1 MMSFFKNFQAINQC
15 TEETLCT
22 THILAENGLCGKY
35 LQFLFFMLHEIYWI
49 SKNSKNS
56 ECCFCLKILKS
67 HFFQRRFTL
76 YWVNNF
82 EKSYWQNFAH

>member
-35 LQFLFFMLHEIYWI
+35 LQFLFFMLHEIY
-49 SKNSKNS
+49 
-56 ECCFCLKILKS
+56 
-67 HFFQRRFTL
+67 
-76 YWVNNF
+76 
-82 EKSYWQNFAH
+82 